1 VPDPT
6 TTRWRLI
13 RGTAFAVLAGQLAA
27 LGHHLGGG
35 ALPDPAVLMTVTLF
49 LGGAVC
55 SLARRR
61 RTGPQILG
69 MLLLSQVVFH
79 AAFLLT
85 ADHSGHAGQPV
96 TMGTPG
102 AAATAQM
109 LAFHLIAALA
119 TAWLLTRGE
128 DTLFRLFAAL
138 RRVLANGPRILVV
151 PPLPGWTV
159 SVGDGSGA
167 AKLRAGEL
175 SLISRRGPPGRR

>member
-1 VPDPT
+1 MPDPT

-96 TMGTPG
+96 TGGSVG
-102 AAATAQM
+102 AAQM

-128 DTLFRLFAAL
+128 DTLFRLFAAM
-138 RRVLANGPRILVV
+138 RRVLTNGPRILVV